1 MTKFKTASG
10 MTLEELNEH
19 IKEMEDSQEEAEKI
33 RIELR
38 IGSDQKEEK

>member
-10 MTLEELNEH
+10 MTLEELNEY

-33 RIELR
+33 RIEL
-38 IGSDQKEEK
+38 GMGCGPKEEK